1 MGLPDNRFEAPIK
14 EIVRD
19 LARGNYEKLEADGRS
34 GRSTAEGLREAV
46 ERYGGTLV
54 ELPDEAFDWM
64 DDYPREGR
72 EGVWALIESRSLIFP
87 MKRSASLI
95 RTALRLRRGGGGL
108 SFGVDEGRRPK
119 RPVA

>member
-1 MGLPDNRFEAPIK
+1 MGLPDNRFEVPIK

-64 DDYPREGR
+64 DEYPREGR
-72 EGVWALIESRSLIFP
+72 EGVWALDLPLYTEEEGQSDLTLILEAEAKP
-87 MKRSASLI
+87 DTVNVYI
-95 RTALRLRRGGGGL
+95 RDLL
-108 SFGVDEGRRPK
+108 VQ
-119 RPVA
+119 